1 MIHRRDEFRG
11 AQATIDKVHQLAKD
25 GKINL
30 FTQYQMASVKGDKN
44 LESIDI
50 KHDNNEIKNLKTDYV
65 LGFFGLIMQLGPI
78 ANWGLNI
85 DKKTIEVDT
94 EKFETNQKGIYA
106 VGDICNYP
114 GKLKLILSG
123 FHEGALAARACFKL
137 ARPNEKYRFE
147 FTTSS
152 KTIKERLGVK
162 KVIELYSANTPNGK
176 KISIMLEEIGYE
188 YKVINID
195 LNKGDQFK
203 PEFKKISP
211 FSKIPVIIDQDNNKN
226 IFESGAILMY
236 LAEQSGKF
244 YDTKDRL
251 EINQWLMA
259 QMGYV
264 GPMLGQHHQFH
275 HYNPGKSQFG
285 EERYFKISK
294 RIYEELDERLSKS
307 RFLAGENYTIADI
320 GTFPWIAR
328 HEWHDIGL
336 KNYKN
341 LTRWYVEISER
352 EAVKKGFKFMNK
364 DEVPPKP

>member
-1 MIHRRDEFRG
+1 M
-11 AQATIDKVHQLAKD
+11 
-25 GKINL
+25 
-30 FTQYQMASVKGDKN
+30 
-44 LESIDI
+44 
-50 KHDNNEIKNLKTDYV
+50 
-65 LGFFGLIMQLGPI
+65 
-78 ANWGLNI
+78 
-85 DKKTIEVDT
+85 
-94 EKFETNQKGIYA
+94 
-106 VGDICNYP
+106 
-114 GKLKLILSG
+114 
-123 FHEGALAARACFKL
+123 
-137 ARPNEKYRFE
+137 
-147 FTTSS
+147 
-152 KTIKERLGVK
+152 
-162 KVIELYSANTPNGK
+162 IELYSANTPNGK

-211 FSKIPVIIDQDNNKN
+211 FSKIPVIVDQDNNKN

-244 YDTKDRL
+244 YNTKDRL

-259 QMGYV
+259 QMGYI

-294 RIYEELDERLSKS
+294 RIYEELETRLSKS

>member
-1 MIHRRDEFRG
+1 
-11 AQATIDKVHQLAKD
+11 
-25 GKINL
+25 
-30 FTQYQMASVKGDKN
+30 
-44 LESIDI
+44 
-50 KHDNNEIKNLKTDYV
+50 
-65 LGFFGLIMQLGPI
+65 
-78 ANWGLNI
+78 
-85 DKKTIEVDT
+85 
-94 EKFETNQKGIYA
+94 
-106 VGDICNYP
+106 
-114 GKLKLILSG
+114 
-123 FHEGALAARACFKL
+123 
-137 ARPNEKYRFE
+137 
-147 FTTSS
+147 
-152 KTIKERLGVK
+152 
-162 KVIELYSANTPNGK
+162 
-176 KISIMLEEIGYE
+176 MLEEIGYE

-226 IFESGAILMY
+226 VFESGAILIY
-236 LAEQSGKF
+236 LAELSGKF

-294 RIYEELDERLSKS
+294 RIYEELDERLLRS

-336 KNYKN
+336 KNYEN
-341 LTRWYVEISER
+341 LTRWYVKISER
-352 EAVKKGFKFMNK
+352 EAVKKGFKFMNE